1 MGFQDSNYFSRL
13 FKKYLNS
20 SPTEYR
26 RLKRM
31 I

>member
-1 MGFQDSNYFSRL
+1 MHDSNYFSRL
-13 FKKYLNS
+13 FKKYMKS

-26 RLKRM
+26 HLMRK